1 MAETSSSLLFD
12 PQLDTSSA
20 PATTAPVSAAC
31 LACRSRHLKCDAGI
45 PVCQRCRENTR
56 ECVYVKS
63 RRGWKGTTNRDSSHL
78 NASGS
83 AIGGAVKRGIER
95 EDGLSVD
102 SYSSSQSQAGS
113 STLSPL
119 SSSGQMN
126 PSLVDLFYYYFHNS
140 HPIMI
145 PSGFYSQ
152 LLSSSYDIETTDL
165 IHNLLVPVVHY
176 VGSLYVR
183 NGNRALYKHAVE
195 KVIFGDSVT
204 ITGPNRQ
211 CQFIIPPSPISV
223 MALLLYA
230 IVIHGENEQ
239 EKSMAVKDHAVD
251 MALLLNMHDL
261 AFIDSYLDKSFLK
274 HKSVFLTVLKES
286 LRRTFWMLF
295 VMDGWMSA
303 LHRRPPSK
311 LMSVVPTMD
320 LPCED
325 DEYNVG
331 NIPETHTL
339 QEFDDRVFA
348 DRPPKFSSFSYLIDA
363 IRIMGSVMV
372 TLALSNQRNNAEAAE
387 LADTSTSVWLL
398 HIPESKKTLLRP
410 ASNRQDHFEHSGLND
425 SGDSQE
431 VDELMMHAFIII
443 NNGLILVHK
452 PLSRLAMAPNE
463 YEEYESYCVT
473 PRSLLIS
480 FRANALANDKRNFA
494 SGPLDSNSLGVH
506 TLKCMASADTLSR
519 LISISPGTVNRRSPF
534 FTCSVTLSLLVH
546 LTACVWVFYGPSAE
560 KQRSMAKE
568 RIKLGIGALRAMSEN
583 WSTAH
588 HVLGQIKEAAQIV
601 FDQHRSADLFLR
613 DVKKRKT
620 VQSMAPAVL
629 DAEPQFRSTTTNSR
643 GTIMPLDTD
652 AGVPP
657 SGTATEVPL
666 QMDWSYIP
674 AMDSSSGSSEGD
686 SHSSTSSTAGY
697 SPSLNVDSSV
707 LYQGSQGQ
715 SPLQQLYVGQTYPM
729 LSEVDQAILQHMS
742 MLPDPLI
749 SEDELFRIINE
760 PSLVDMYKH
769 SAPINMSDW

>member
-1 MAETSSSLLFD
+1 MAETSSSLQFD
-12 PQLDTSSA
+12 PQLDTSLA
-20 PATTAPVSAAC
+20 TATTAPVSAAC
-31 LACRSRHLKCDAGI
+31 LSCRSRHLKCDAGI
-45 PVCQRCRENTR
+45 PVCLRCRENNR

-63 RRGWKGTTNRDSSHL
+63 RRGWKGTSNGHL

-83 AIGGAVKRGIER
+83 TIAGAVKRRIEN

-113 STLSPL
+113 SSLSPF

-126 PSLVDLFYYYFHNS
+126 PLPSLVDLFYYYFHNS

-145 PSGFYSQ
+145 PSVFYSQ
-152 LLSSSYDIETTDL
+152 LLSSSYDVETTEL
-165 IHNLLVPVVHY
+165 IHNLLVPVIHY

-195 KVIFGDSVT
+195 KVIFGYPVT
-204 ITGPNRQ
+204 FTGPNHQ

-230 IVIHGENEQ
+230 IVLHGENEQ
-239 EKSMAVKDHAVD
+239 DKSMAVKDHAVD
-251 MALLLNMHDL
+251 MALFLNMHDI
-261 AFIDSYLDKSFLK
+261 AFTDSYLDKSFFNREP
-274 HKSVFLTVLKES
+274 VFFTVLKES

-295 VMDGWMSA
+295 VMDGWMNA
-303 LHRRPPSK
+303 LHRLPPSK
-311 LMSVVPTMD
+311 LMSVVPTID

-325 DEYNVG
+325 EEYNVG
-331 NIPETHTL
+331 NIPDPHTL
-339 QEFDDRVFA
+339 QEFDYRVFA
-348 DRPPKFSSFSYLIDA
+348 DRPAKFSSFSYLIDA
-363 IRIMGSVMV
+363 MRIMCLVMV
-372 TLALSNQRNNAEAAE
+372 TLAMSNHKNNTEAAE

-398 HIPESKKTLLRP
+398 HIPEAKKTLLRP
-410 ASNRQDHFEHSGLND
+410 ASNRQDHFEHLGLND
-425 SGDSQE
+425 SGDSHE

-480 FRANALANDKRNFA
+480 FRANTLATEKRNFA
-494 SGPLDSNSLGVH
+494 SGPPDSNSLDVH

-519 LISISPGTVNRRSPF
+519 LISLSPGTVNRRSPF

-588 HVLGQIKEAAQIV
+588 RVLGQIKEAAQIV
-601 FDQHRSADLFLR
+601 FDQHRSADLFLH

-620 VQSMAPAVL
+620 VQSMAPAVMN
-629 DAEPQFRSTTTNSR
+629 AELQFISTTTNSHS
-643 GTIMPLDTD
+643 TIMPSDSD

-657 SGTATEVPL
+657 SGSATDIL
-666 QMDWSYIP
+666 QMDWSNIP
-674 AMDSSSGSSEGD
+674 ATDSSSGSSEGD
-686 SHSSTSSTAGY
+686 NYSSTSSTVGY
-697 SPSLNVDSSV
+697 SPSLNLNSSV
-707 LYQGSQGQ
+707 LYEGSQGQ
-715 SPLQQLYVGQTYPM
+715 SPQQQLNVGQTYPM
-729 LSEVDQAILQHMS
+729 LSELDQAILQHIS
-742 MLPDPLI
+742 TLPDPLI
-749 SEDELFRIINE
+749 SEDELFQIINE
-760 PSLVDMYKH
+760 PNLLDMYKH
-769 SAPINMSDW
+769 SAPINMTDW

>member
-1 MAETSSSLLFD
+1 MAEISSSLLFD
-12 PQLDTSSA
+12 PQLDTSPAS
-20 PATTAPVSAAC
+20 ATTAPVSAAC

-45 PVCQRCRENTR
+45 PVCQRCRENNR

-63 RRGWKGTTNRDSSHL
+63 RRGWKGTANRDSSQL
-78 NASGS
+78 NASES
-83 AIGGAVKRGIER
+83 TIAGAVKRRIES
-95 EDGLSVD
+95 EDGLSVG
-102 SYSSSQSQAGS
+102 SYNSSQSQAGS
-113 STLSPL
+113 TSLSPL
-119 SSSGQMN
+119 SSSAQMN
-126 PSLVDLFYYYFHNS
+126 PLPSLVDFFYYYFHNS

-152 LLSSSYDIETTDL
+152 LLSSSYDVETTDL
-165 IHNLLVPVVHY
+165 IHNLLVPVIHY

-183 NGNRALYKHAVE
+183 NGNSALYKHAVE

-204 ITGPNRQ
+204 ITGPNHQR
-211 CQFIIPPSPISV
+211 QFIIPPSPISV

-230 IVIHGENEQ
+230 IVIHGQNEQ
-239 EKSMAVKDHAVD
+239 DKSMAVKDHAVG
-251 MALLLNMHDL
+251 MALFLNMHDL

-274 HKSVFLTVLKES
+274 REPVFVTVLKES

-295 VMDGWMSA
+295 VMDGWMNA

-311 LMSVVPTMD
+311 LMGVVPTMD

-331 NIPETHTL
+331 NIPDPHTL
-339 QEFDDRVFA
+339 QEFDGRVFA

-363 IRIMGSVMV
+363 IRTMGLVMV
-372 TLALSNQRNNAEAAE
+372 TLALSNQRNNTEVAE
-387 LADTSTSVWLL
+387 LADTSASVWLL
-398 HIPESKKTLLRP
+398 HVPESKKTLLRP
-410 ASNRQDHFEHSGLND
+410 ASNRQVHFEHLGLND

-480 FRANALANDKRNFA
+480 FRANALGTDKQN
-494 SGPLDSNSLGVH
+494 GPLVSNSLGVH

-519 LISISPGTVNRRSPF
+519 LISLSPGTVNRRSPF
-534 FTCSVTLSLLVH
+534 FTCSITLSLLVH

-620 VQSMAPAVL
+620 VQSMAPHVL
-629 DAEPQFRSTTTNSR
+629 NAEPQFRSTTTNSK
-643 GTIMPLDTD
+643 GTIFPSDTN
-652 AGVPP
+652 AVVPP
-657 SGTATEVPL
+657 SGSATEVL

-686 SHSSTSSTAGY
+686 NYSSTSSTAGY
-697 SPSLNVDSSV
+697 SPSLNLDSSM
-707 LYQGSQGQ
+707 LYKESQGQ
-715 SPLQQLYVGQTYPM
+715 SPLQQLHAGQTYPM
-729 LSEVDQAILQHMS
+729 LSEVDQAILQHIS

-760 PSLVDMYKH
+760 QNLVDMYKH

>member
-1 MAETSSSLLFD
+1 MAETSSSRLVD
-12 PQLDTSSA
+12 PQLDASLA

-31 LACRSRHLKCDAGI
+31 LACRSRHLKCDARI
-45 PVCQRCRENTR
+45 PVCQRCRENNR
-56 ECVYVKS
+56 ECAYVKS
-63 RRGWKGTTNRDSSHL
+63 RRGWKGTSNRESGHL
-78 NASGS
+78 NTSGS
-83 AIGGAVKRGIER
+83 TISGAVQRRIES
-95 EDGLSVD
+95 EDGLSVE
-102 SYSSSQSQAGS
+102 SYSSSQSQAVS
-113 STLSPL
+113 SSLSSLSPT
-119 SSSGQMN
+119 GQIN
-126 PSLVDLFYYYFHNS
+126 PLPSLVDLFYYYFHNS

-145 PSGFYSQ
+145 PSVFYGQ
-152 LLSSSYDIETTDL
+152 LLSSSYDVETTDL
-165 IHNLLVPVVHY
+165 IHNLLVPVIHY
-176 VGSLYVR
+176 VGSLYVK

-195 KVIFGDSVT
+195 KVIFGSPVA
-204 ITGPNRQ
+204 ITGPNHQ

-239 EKSMAVKDHAVD
+239 DKSMAVKDHAVY
-251 MALLLNMHDL
+251 MALFLNMHDI
-261 AFIDSYLDKSFLK
+261 AFIDNYLDKSFFK
-274 HKSVFLTVLKES
+274 REPVFLNVLKES

-295 VMDGWMSA
+295 VMDGWMNA

-311 LMSVVPTMD
+311 LMSVVPTME

-325 DEYNVG
+325 QEYNVG
-331 NIPETHTL
+331 NIPNPHTL

-363 IRIMGSVMV
+363 IRIIGLVMV
-372 TLALSNQRNNAEAAE
+372 TLALSNRTNNAEAAE

-398 HIPESKKTLLRP
+398 HIPEAKKTLLRP
-410 ASNRQDHFEHSGLND
+410 ASDRQDHFEHLGLID
-425 SGDSQE
+425 SGNSQE

-463 YEEYESYCVT
+463 HEQYESYCAT

-480 FRANALANDKRNFA
+480 FRANALAEDKQNFV
-494 SGPLDSNSLGVH
+494 SGPLDGDSLGVH

-519 LISISPGTVNRRSPF
+519 LISLSPGTVNRRSPF

-560 KQRSMAKE
+560 KQRSMTKE

-583 WSTAH
+583 WSTAQ

-620 VQSMAPAVL
+620 MQSMSSAVMN
-629 DAEPQFRSTTTNSR
+629 AEPQFRSTKANSNS
-643 GTIMPLDTD
+643 TIMPSDTNT
-652 AGVPP
+652 GLPR
-657 SGTATEVPL
+657 SCSATDVL
-666 QMDWSYIP
+666 RMDWSYIP
-674 AMDSSSGSSEGD
+674 AMDTSSGSSEGD
-686 SHSSTSSTAGY
+686 NYSGTSSC
-697 SPSLNVDSSV
+697 SPSLNLDSSV
-707 LYQGSQGQ
+707 LYEGSQGQ
-715 SPLQQLYVGQTYPM
+715 SQLQQLHDGQTYPT
-729 LSEVDQAILQHMS
+729 LTELDRAILQHVS

-749 SEDELFRIINE
+749 SEDELFQIINE
-760 PSLVDMYKH
+760 PNLVDIYKH
-769 SAPINMSDW
+769 SSPINMSDW